1 MSQRAVEHCI
11 GRLVTDDQFR
21 RLAGVSLAH
30 ACMQAGLELTP
41 GEIALLSLLD
51 FDTLAQLSR
60 HLDPGLHRTGITLG
74 L

>member
-1 MSQRAVEHCI
+1 
-11 GRLVTDDQFR
+11 
-21 RLAGVSLAH
+21 
-30 ACMQAGLELTP
+30 LTP